1 MSPEYV
7 RLSKAH
13 QLFYDLICGFSIG
26 IEFVDSDDLNE
37 GDLFAMF
44 VDLGI
49 LRITYVISQV

>member
-1 MSPEYV
+1 M
-7 RLSKAH
+7 SKAH